1 MLIEYSAETWEYDGS
16 FYGFLTIVYHAFKS
30 EVFPES
36 ILTPETSVESLF
48 LSEWIEK
55 DEQKAQRIYVRLQQ
69 RLKPENFQFIL
80 DGFYA
85 TVPNKE
91 SHLLEALLIALDTK
105 DSLTNFIGH
114 PSILAIHK
122 GIKTLLG
129 EAHLF
134 TGFVRFEYV
143 GKILFSKISPK
154 YFSLPYICPHFAERY
169 PLESIMIY
177 DETHRLLA
185 LIKQGDISFVENA
198 DCPHF
203 EEQQLEEDIQDQW
216 KTFLRA
222 VTIQERINKKVQLSH
237 MPLRFQKHMP
247 EWQ

>member
-1 MLIEYSAETWEYDGS
+1 MEHSTETWEYDGS
-16 FYGFLTIVYHAFKS
+16 FNGFLTIVYHAFKKQR
-30 EVFPES
+30 FPEV
-36 ILTPETSVESLF
+36 ILTPATSVETLF
-48 LSEWIEK
+48 LCEWIDK
-55 DEQKAQRIYVRLQQ
+55 DEEKAHKIYHRLQQ
-69 RLKPENFQFIL
+69 RLRIDNFQFIL

-85 TVPNKE
+85 TVENKE
-91 SHLLEALLIALDTK
+91 VHLLEAILLALNTK
-105 DSLTNFIGH
+105 DSLFNFIGH
-114 PSILAIHK
+114 PSVLAIQK

-129 EAHLF
+129 EAHLL

-185 LIKQGDISFVENA
+185 LIKQGEISFVEDTN
-198 DCPHF
+198 CPQF
-203 EEQQLEEDIQDQW
+203 EEQQLEEEIQAQW
-216 KTFLRA
+216 KTFLQA
-222 VTIQERINKKVQLSH
+222 VTIQERINKKNQLSH
-237 MPLRFQKHMP
+237 MPLRFQKNMP

>member
-1 MLIEYSAETWEYDGS
+1 MLIEHSTETWEYDGS
-16 FYGFLTIVYHAFKS
+16 FYGFLTIVYHSFKKQQ
-30 EVFPES
+30 FPEV
-36 ILTPETSVESLF
+36 ILTPETAVESLF
-48 LSEWIEK
+48 LSEWIDK
-55 DEQKAQRIYVRLQQ
+55 DEEKANKIYHRLQQ
-69 RLKPENFQFIL
+69 RLQPANFQFIV

-85 TVPNKE
+85 TIENKE
-91 SHLLEALLIALDTK
+91 VHLLEAILIALNTK
-105 DSLTNFIGH
+105 DMLINFIGH
-114 PSILAIHK
+114 PSVLAIQK

-129 EAHLF
+129 EAHLY

-177 DETHRLLA
+177 DETHRILA
-185 LIKQGDISFVENA
+185 LIKQSEISFVENT
-198 DCPHF
+198 DCPQF
-203 EEQQLEEDIQDQW
+203 EEQQLEEDIQQQW
-216 KTFLRA
+216 KTFLQA
-222 VTIQERINKKVQLSH
+222 VTIKERINKKAQLGH